1 MSSPTP
7 SAVNTE
13 LLSPAGSLKALR
25 LAFAYGA
32 DAVYAGQ
39 PRFSLRVRNN
49 EFDLD
54 NLAIGINEA
63 HNLGKKLYVV
73 TNIAPHNAKLSDF
86 TQAMEPVVALKPDAM
101 IVSDPG
107 VIALM
112 REQFPA
118 MPLHLSVQANT
129 LNWAAVKFWQSAG
142 IERVIL
148 SRELGLE
155 EIAEIKQR
163 CPEMELEVFVHG
175 ALCMAYSGRCLISNY
190 VNRRDPNQGACT
202 NACRWEYRTQGA
214 CEQQQELIP
223 AQQIGAENR
232 ATEIQPRAIFVEQAE
247 HPGELFALEED
258 EHGSYLFNSKDLRA
272 VEQVQQLIKIGVDS
286 LKIEGRTKSPYYVAR
301 TAQVY
306 RRAIDDA
313 RAGRPFDPELL
324 RELDGLANRGYTS
337 GFLQRHRAQLQH
349 ESQRKEE
356 RQMQNYAR
364 GNSIAEQ
371 QQLVGEVCAQ
381 ASDNALWIEVKNRFS
396 ADDELLLLTPAGN
409 QRFTAQQMLD
419 KNLQPTQVAPGS
431 GHRVKLQLPFA
442 VNGRDA
448 MLIKINR
455 G

>member
-1 MSSPTP
+1 MSASFRP
-7 SAVNTE
+7 E

-54 NLAIGINEA
+54 NLATGISEA
-63 HNLGKKLYVV
+63 HQQGKKLYVV
-73 TNIAPHNAKLSDF
+73 TNIAPHNAKLRDF
-86 TQAMEPVVALKPDAM
+86 TQAMAPVVALKPDAM

-112 REQFPA
+112 REQFPE

-129 LNWAAVKFWQSAG
+129 LNWAAVKFWQSVG
-142 IERVIL
+142 IARVIL
-148 SRELGLE
+148 SRELGLA
-155 EIAEIKQR
+155 EIEEIKQR
-163 CPEMELEVFVHG
+163 CPDMELEVFVHG

-202 NACRWEYRTQGA
+202 NACRWEYQTQGA

-223 AQQIGAENR
+223 ATQVSGADLASESL
-232 ATEIQPRAIFVEQAE
+232 ATEIKPQTMFVEQAE

-313 RAGRPFDPELL
+313 LAGREFNPELL
-324 RELDGLANRGYTS
+324 RELDGLANRGYTN
-337 GFLQRHRAQLQH
+337 GFLQRHRQQLQE
-349 ESQRKEE
+349 ESQL
-356 RQMQNYAR
+356 QNYAR
-364 GNSIAEQ
+364 GNSVGEQ
-371 QQLVGEVCAQ
+371 QQLVGEVSEQ
-381 ASDNALWIEVKNRFS
+381 ASEREIWIEVKNRFT
-396 ADDELLLLTPAGN
+396 AQDELLLLTPQGN
-409 QRFTAQQMLD
+409 QRFNPVQMLD

-431 GHRVKLQLPFA
+431 GHRVKLELPFA
-442 VNGRDA
+442 VQASNA
-448 MLIKINR
+448 MLVKIHQ

>member
-1 MSSPTP
+1 MTAAPTQFK
-7 SAVNTE
+7 SE

-63 HNLGKKLYVV
+63 HQLGKKLYVV
-73 TNIAPHNAKLSDF
+73 TNIAPHNAKLRDF
-86 TQAMEPVVALKPDAM
+86 SQAMAPVVALKPDAM

-112 REQFPA
+112 REQFPQ

-129 LNWAAVKFWQSAG
+129 LNWAAVKFWQSVG

-148 SRELGLE
+148 SRELGLD

-202 NACRWEYRTQGA
+202 NACRWEYNTQGA

-223 AQQIGAENR
+223 ATQLNAEHL
-232 ATEIQPRAIFVEQAE
+232 ATEIKPQAMFVEQAE

-272 VEQVQQLIKIGVDS
+272 VEQVQQLINIGVDS

-313 RAGRPFDPELL
+313 LAGREFNPALL
-324 RELDGLANRGYTS
+324 GELDGLANRGYTN
-337 GFLQRHRAQLQH
+337 GFLKRHNPRLEL
-349 ESQRKEE
+349 ESGL
-356 RQMQNYAR
+356 QNYAR
-364 GNSIAEQ
+364 GNSIGEQ
-371 QQLVGEVCAQ
+371 QQLVGEVGEQ
-381 ASDNALWIEVKNRFS
+381 VSENSLWIEVKNRFS
-396 ADDELLLLTPAGN
+396 ATDELLLMTPSGN
-409 QRFTAQQMLD
+409 HRFNPQALLD

-431 GHRVKLQLPFA
+431 GHRVKLELPFA
-442 VNGRDA
+442 VNAQDA
-448 MLIKINR
+448 ILIKIHQ